1 MEAVVSYDD
10 QSWDT
15 NEVIRHLDNDPV
27 LHKLAVALDEAL
39 FWWQFV
45 AALQYLPWDD
55 INSNIVPDYVN
66 WWKVAEHVQGWS
78 E

>member
-1 MEAVVSYDD
+1 MLLRPL
-10 QSWDT
+10 Q
-15 NEVIRHLDNDPV
+15 
-27 LHKLAVALDEAL
+27 LAVALDEAL

>member
-27 LHKLAVALDEAL
+27 LRAAAVALDEAL
-39 FWWQFV
+39 FWWECV
-45 AALQYLPWDD
+45 TALQLHGTRALYLHWF
-55 INSNIVPDYVN
+55 
-66 WWKVAEHVQGWS
+66 Q
-78 E
+78 

>member
-1 MEAVVSYDD
+1 MTTYSD

-15 NEVIRHLDNDPV
+15 NEVIRQLDNDPV
-27 LHKLAVALDEAL
+27 LHKLAVALDEEL

-45 AALQYLPWDD
+45 AALQYLGWDD